1 MGGADPRARSAH
13 IYTHTHRRSA
23 RWCWRSVS
31 GFCSNNIRDL
41 HLWDRPEH
49 LRKHFGRNGERAERN
64 GRQDEQS
71 PGRHEMCQIPAVRLQ
86 LHILGKCGWNLR
98 DDVTRACFDLEW
110 NGRKQFAVTY
120 LSYCE
125 FFFQHLYDAL
135 SVLTRKCV
143 IMQRSADSSNNSSTT
158 FWRQM
163 IL

>member
-13 IYTHTHRRSA
+13 ILHTHTGEVRL
-23 RWCWRSVS
+23 WCWRSVS

-41 HLWDRPEH
+41 HLWDRPKH

-64 GRQDEQS
+64 GRQDEQVQGGMKWS
-71 PGRHEMCQIPAVRLQ
+71 NTCCRLQ
-86 LHILGKCGWNLR
+86 LHILGKCWWNLR

-143 IMQRSADSSNNSSTT
+143 IMQLSADSSNNSSTT

>member
-1 MGGADPRARSAH
+1 MSYWTNGRCWSARALRSLSH
-13 IYTHTHRRSA
+13 THTHTHTGEVR

-71 PGRHEMCQIPAVRLQ
+71 PGRHDMCQIPAVRLQ

-110 NGRKQFAVTY
+110 FARKQTY
-120 LSYCE
+120 VHLLSPVCPGVDK
-125 FFFQHLYDAL
+125 HLYDAL
-135 SVLTRKCV
+135 SVLT
-143 IMQRSADSSNNSSTT
+143 
-158 FWRQM
+158 
-163 IL
+163 